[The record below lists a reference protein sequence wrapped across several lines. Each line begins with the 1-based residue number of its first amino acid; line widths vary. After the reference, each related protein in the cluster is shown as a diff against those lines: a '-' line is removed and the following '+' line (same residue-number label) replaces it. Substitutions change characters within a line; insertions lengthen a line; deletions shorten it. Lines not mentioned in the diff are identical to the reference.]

1 MEYASK
7 KMTIPSSFPYQ
18 DLIAQTP
25 DWPKPGVLFRD
36 ISPLLAQ
43 KFNETIDAMGALF
56 TDEELA
62 AVDAFVGVDAR
73 GFIFASALAQK
84 YGKNLVIVRKGGKL
98 PPPSHQESYAL
109 EYGSAV
115 IEMKPAIT
123 IQGRA
128 PRVIILDDVL
138 ATGGTFKAA
147 ADLCACAGYDVIA
160 LGTLID
166 LKFLNDFSWNGQ
178 RVRSVIQYEG

>member
-1 MEYASK
+1 
-7 KMTIPSSFPYQ
+7 MTISHAFPYE
-18 DLIAQTP
+18 DLIDQTP

-43 KFNETIDAMGALF
+43 KFNETIAAMGDLF

-62 AVDAFVGVDAR
+62 TVDAFVGVDAR

-115 IEMKPAIT
+115 IEMKPAVT
-123 IQGRA
+123 IQGRS

-138 ATGGTFKAA
+138 ATGGTFNAA
-147 ADLCACAGYDVIA
+147 ADLCARSGYDVMGLA
-160 LGTLID
+160 VLIN
-166 LKFLNDFSWNGQ
+166 LAFLNVFEWNGLKPKA
-178 RVRSVIQYEG
+178 VITYHD

>member
-1 MEYASK
+1 
-7 KMTIPSSFPYQ
+7 MTIPSSFPYQ
-18 DLIAQTP
+18 DLIEQTP

-43 KFNETIDAMGALF
+43 KFNETMDAMGALF

-62 AVDAFVGVDAR
+62 AVDAFAGVDAR

-115 IEMKPAIT
+115 IEMKPAVT

-128 PRVIILDDVL
+128 PRVMILDDVL

-147 ADLCACAGYDVIA
+147 ADLCARAGYNVMGLA
-160 LGTLID
+160 VLIN
-166 LKFLNDFSWNGQ
+166 LAFLNAFEWNGLKP
-178 RVRSVIQYEG
+178 RAVITYHD